1 MIILFIILTAIFC
14 VLLIINFVATAN
26 LQSDLNKLE
35 DRHKKLYKRLF
46 GDCLFDSASCFGQVD
61 KRFVKLIKEIDEN
74 TTRLDNR
81 IDDTVV
87 RSGELERHLGIK
99 YEKKIITTNG
109 VEKDVSKYVRSG
121 RR

>member
-1 MIILFIILTAIFC
+1 MITLFIILTAIFC

-26 LQSDLNKLE
+26 LQSGLNKLE
-35 DRHKKLYKRLF
+35 DRHAKLYKRLF
-46 GDCLFDSASCFGQVD
+46 GDCLFDALSCFGQVNRKFD
-61 KRFVKLIKEIDEN
+61 KTKEELHKEIEDAKAFTQFATN
-74 TTRLDNR
+74 
-81 IDDTVV
+81 
-87 RSGELERHLGIK
+87 ELEKHLGIK